1 MLLRRFIDHVRGENW
16 FAVALDFVVV
26 VVGIFIGFQLDR
38 LYEAQRTRSGEE
50 SLMAAL
56 AEDFELNR
64 KDLQDAIDINALEV
78 EAALTLREE
87 ARKAQP
93 ELSVAELNQLVVTI
107 SRLPTFDVARSAYD
121 NLTNT
126 GDLAR
131 LNNEALQR
139 ALAEFYARVELVEL
153 VQSAQELLYA
163 TVFQPYVM
171 ENLDKAATTFM
182 WSGDPEAAGRLEPL
196 QYSDAILDV
205 LKTRTFQNVVA
216 GEWEIASDLKQLHE
230 ELLEQVIRI
239 EEMLGAGQ

>member
-1 MLLRRFIDHVRGENW
+1 MLLRRFIGHVRGENW

-78 EAALTLREE
+78 EAALMLREE

-139 ALAEFYARVELVEL
+139 ELAEFYAQVELVEL
-153 VQSAQELLYA
+153 VQSSQELLYA

-230 ELLEQVIRI
+230 ELLERVIRI